1 MEFPQEQSRK
11 WEGPEA
17 ATVSDLEDQ
26 EKAFL
31 VTTAGMEIE
40 RSDWVLDSG
49 CSHVR

>member
-1 MEFPQEQSRK
+1 MEFPQEQSSK

-17 ATVSDLEDQ
+17 ATFSDLEDQ

-31 VTTAGMEIE
+31 VTTAGIEIE
-40 RSDWVLDSG
+40 RSDWELDSG